1 MGGFCQPSSRQGR
14 DNRCYLGCYGTES
27 ALLLPAQ
34 NTHPV
39 RDTCD
44 FEHKR
49 TTPTGSPP
57 QPPPPRPRPI
67 GAIRSIALTI
77 AFRGRWPR
85 VDRSRAATLHGHSD
99 LCVGHTSYHLPTC
112 PTTFEICRFHST
124 RRAGARATTFVR
136 MFCRIINVVFHICV
150 AMILLVWG
158 GSSARDGF
166 DRLYV
171 SYYVSSS
178 L

>member
-1 MGGFCQPSSRQGR
+1 VNESVILVLAALCDRQSGGGWGEGWWVGFVNRHHDR
-14 DNRCYLGCYGTES
+14 DATTGATLGAT

-77 AFRGRWPR
+77 AFCGRWPR

-136 MFCRIINVVFHICV
+136 MFCMMFCRIINVVFHIF
-150 AMILLVWG
+150 AWP
-158 GSSARDGF
+158 
-166 DRLYV
+166 
-171 SYYVSSS
+171 
-178 L
+178 